1 MLYKRVWKIFICTAI
16 LYWYVFDLTKLFPNL
31 PCVFNV
37 DKLREDET
45 LFKVVPLQKFLA
57 KFYAYFSW
65 IVRKQD
71 CCEKSLFTFVFIK
84 KKNVTDCIDI
94 VIHFKYYISTIKFT
108 YTGICHISLFN
119 IRFGFILEKTV
130 IYYFKNQNW

>member
-1 MLYKRVWKIFICTAI
+1 MKKACLLLY
-16 LYWYVFDLTKLFPNL
+16 LL
-31 PCVFNV
+31 
-37 DKLREDET
+37 
-45 LFKVVPLQKFLA
+45 
-57 KFYAYFSW
+57 
-65 IVRKQD
+65 
-71 CCEKSLFTFVFIK
+71 K

-130 IYYFKNQNW
+130 IYYFKNQI